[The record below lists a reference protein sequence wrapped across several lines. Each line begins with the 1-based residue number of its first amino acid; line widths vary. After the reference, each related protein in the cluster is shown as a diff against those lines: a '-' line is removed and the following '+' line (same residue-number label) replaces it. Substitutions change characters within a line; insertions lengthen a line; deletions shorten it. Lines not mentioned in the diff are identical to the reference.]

1 MLILE
6 SNPQSVAA
14 ESYRTLRTNIQYS
27 SFDNPVKSIVMT
39 SSEPGEG
46 KSTTSG
52 NLALSFAQDGK
63 RVILIDCDLRKPVVH
78 KNFGI
83 SNSIGLSE
91 FLIGKVEFSKVVYKH
106 KSGLHV
112 LPSGTIPPNPAEMLA
127 SKAMEHLLE
136 QLENKYDYII
146 LDTPP
151 VNAVTDSKILS
162 TKVDGTILV
171 VKYGQTKKDAVV
183 EAVKGLRAVK
193 ANIIGTVFNGEE
205 TQRGKYYHYY
215 KKY

>member
-6 SNPQSVAA
+6 NNPKSVAA

-27 SFDNPVKSIVMT
+27 SFDKPVKSIVIT

-46 KSTTSG
+46 KSTTSA

-63 RVILIDCDLRKPVVH
+63 KVILIDCDLRKPVLH
-78 KNFGI
+78 KKFQV
-83 SNSIGLSE
+83 SNSRGLSE

-112 LPSGTIPPNPAEMLA
+112 LTSGLVPPNPAEMLA
-127 SKAMEHLLE
+127 SKSMEYLLE
-136 QLENKYDYII
+136 QLEEKYDYII

-171 VKYGQTKKDAVV
+171 VKYGYTKKDAVL
-183 EAVKGLRAVK
+183 ESVKGLRVVN

-205 TQRGKYYHYY
+205 NQIGKYYHYY
-215 KKY
+215 KKD

>member
-6 SNPQSVAA
+6 SNPQAVAA

-63 RVILIDCDLRKPVVH
+63 KVILIDCDLRKPVVH

-91 FLIGKVEFSKVVYKH
+91 FLLGKVDFGKVVHKH

-127 SKAMEHLLE
+127 SRAMEHLLD
-136 QLENKYDYII
+136 QLEEKYDYII

-171 VKYGQTKKDAVV
+171 VKYGYTKKDAVI
-183 EAVKGLRAVK
+183 ESVKGLRAVN
-193 ANIIGTVFNGEE
+193 ANIIGIVFNGEE
-205 TQRGKYYHYY
+205 SKRAKYYHYY
-215 KKY
+215 KRD

>member
-6 SNPQSVAA
+6 NDLQSIAA

-63 RVILIDCDLRKPVVH
+63 KVILIDCDLRKPVVH

-91 FLIGKVEFSKVVYKH
+91 FLIGKAEFSKTIYKH
-106 KSGLHV
+106 ESGLHV
-112 LPSGTIPPNPAEMLA
+112 LTSGKTPPNPAEMLA
-127 SKAMEHLLE
+127 SRAMEHLLD
-136 QLENKYDYII
+136 QLEEKYDYII

-162 TKVDGTILV
+162 TKVDCTILV
-171 VKYGQTKKDAVV
+171 VKYGYTKKDVVV
-183 EAVKGLRAVK
+183 EAIKGLRAVN
-193 ANIIGTVFNGEE
+193 ANVIGIVFNGEE
-205 TQRGKYYHYY
+205 NQKGKYYHYY
-215 KKY
+215 KRD

>member
-6 SNPQSVAA
+6 NNPKSVAA

-27 SFDNPVKSIVMT
+27 SFDNPVKSIVIT

-46 KSTTSG
+46 KSTTSA

-63 RVILIDCDLRKPVVH
+63 KVILIDCDLRKPVVH
-78 KNFGI
+78 KEFQI
-83 SNSIGLSE
+83 SNSRGLSE
-91 FLIGKVEFSKVVYKH
+91 FIILNFEFSKVVYKH
-106 KSGLHV
+106 ESGLHV
-112 LPSGTIPPNPAEMLA
+112 LPSGLVPPNPAEML
-127 SKAMEHLLE
+127 SSRAMEHLLT
-136 QLENKYDYII
+136 QLEEKYDYII

-171 VKYGQTKKDAVV
+171 VKYGYTKKDVV
-183 EAVKGLRAVK
+183 IEAVKGLRAVK

-205 TQRGKYYHYY
+205 NQRGKYYHYY
-215 KKY
+215 KKD

>member
-6 SNPQSVAA
+6 SNSMSVAA

-27 SFDNPVKSIVMT
+27 SFDNPVKSVVLT

-46 KSTTSG
+46 KSTTSA

-83 SNSIGLSE
+83 SNAVGLSE
-91 FLIGKVEFSKVVYKH
+91 FLIGKVDFSKVVHKH
-106 KSGLHV
+106 RSGLHV
-112 LPSGTIPPNPAEMLA
+112 LPSGTIPPNPSEMLA
-127 SKAMEHLLE
+127 SRAMEHLLA
-136 QLENKYDYII
+136 QLEEKYDYII

-171 VKYGQTKKDAVV
+171 VKYGYTKKEGVI

-205 TQRGKYYHYY
+205 NHRGKYYHYY
-215 KKY
+215 KKD

>member
-6 SNPQSVAA
+6 KNPKSVAA

-27 SFDNPVKSIVMT
+27 SFDNPVKSIVIT

-46 KSTTSG
+46 KSTTSA

-63 RVILIDCDLRKPVVH
+63 KVILIDCDLRKPVVH
-78 KNFGI
+78 KEFQI
-83 SNSIGLSE
+83 SNSRGLSE
-91 FLIGKVEFSKVVYKH
+91 FLIGRTEFSKVIYKH
-106 KSGLHV
+106 ESGLHV

-127 SKAMEHLLE
+127 SRAMEHLLT
-136 QLENKYDYII
+136 QLEEKYDYII

-171 VKYGQTKKDAVV
+171 VKYGYTKKDGVI

-205 TQRGKYYHYY
+205 NQRGKYYHYY
-215 KKY
+215 KKD

>member
-6 SNPQSVAA
+6 SNSQSVAA

-27 SFDNPVKSIVMT
+27 SFDNPVKSIVIT

-46 KSTTSG
+46 KSTTSA

-63 RVILIDCDLRKPVVH
+63 RVIIIDCDLRKPVVH

-83 SNSIGLSE
+83 SNSIGLSG
-91 FLIGKVEFSKVVYKH
+91 FLIGKVEFYKVVYKH
-106 KSGLHV
+106 ESGLHV
-112 LPSGTIPPNPAEMLA
+112 LPSGLVPPNPAEMLA
-127 SKAMEHLLE
+127 SRAMEHLLT
-136 QLENKYDYII
+136 QLEEKYDYII

-171 VKYGQTKKDAVV
+171 VKYGYTKKDAVI
-183 EAVKGLRAVK
+183 EAVKGLRAVN

-205 TQRGKYYHYY
+205 NQRGKYYHYY
-215 KKY
+215 KKD

>member
-6 SNPQSVAA
+6 SNSQSVAA

-27 SFDNPVKSIVMT
+27 SFDNPVKSIVIT

-46 KSTTSG
+46 KSTTSA

-63 RVILIDCDLRKPVVH
+63 RVIIIDCDLRKPVVH
-78 KNFGI
+78 KNFRI

-91 FLIGKVEFSKVVYKH
+91 FLIGKAEFSKVVYKH
-106 KSGLHV
+106 ESGLHV
-112 LPSGTIPPNPAEMLA
+112 LPSGLVPPNPAEMLA
-127 SKAMEHLLE
+127 SRAMEHLLT
-136 QLENKYDYII
+136 QLEEKYDYII

-171 VKYGQTKKDAVV
+171 VKYGYTKKDAVI

-205 TQRGKYYHYY
+205 NQRGKYYHYY
-215 KKY
+215 KKD